1 MTPDL
6 GKPLRALRRMANVID
21 EPARSGQQA
30 DPDDNPAPHEQ
41 RGFGALN
48 ARAEMMPIMMCVSH
62 KAILPRRPHASACRR
77 NGRSVK
83 RKEERKSASGQ

>member
-6 GKPLRALRRMANVID
+6 GQALRALGWMANVID
-21 EPARSGQQA
+21 KPARGGQQA

-41 RGFGALN
+41 RGFGAIS
-48 ARAEMMPIMMCVSH
+48 ARPQMMSAMMCVSH
-62 KAILPRRPHASACRR
+62 EAILPRRPHASACRR